1 MLDRKQVVV
10 EGVVLSG
17 AGNVYSIPI
26 SVAVFGAASDKAMVR
41 ARLAAFRPR
50 DELNARQKVQRS
62 DSTGAGGAASSRGKK
77 ARLDRMLVPEGEGA
91 QIEAV
96 FNALQL
102 NFNNAERA
110 DQPDAIRT
118 KLFPHQLLW
127 LSWARSHEESALGKG
142 AESLTFEALPD
153 GTFRDKATNTVVS
166 QIPPPPRGG
175 ILADEM
181 GLGKT
186 LQVLSL
192 IFDDIVRNPAARKPT
207 LIVVPM
213 AVLSV
218 WERQVLDHVAVDKL
232 PAELN
237 VIRFHGAGRTKFKQA
252 DLQAA
257 MIVVTTYDIVRST
270 FNKQSGKATGPLF
283 AVDWR
288 RVVLDE
294 AHAIKNRNSV
304 SCKSVCLLKTER
316 RWCLTGTPIQNNLK
330 DLFSLTQFLRVHP
343 FSEFQW
349 FNRLILRPIKDGH
362 GAAFERLQVLVKQ
375 LVLRRT
381 KETKI
386 DGKPIIMLPD
396 ANQHVVM
403 VPMSGDARL
412 VYDTLFKAARREI
425 DLLRTAGKSAEL
437 LRNYSN
443 ILVIL
448 LRLRQAALSLALLP
462 DEWRVDAAAAAA
474 ALVGAIALTDKDKEL
489 LERGV
494 TRMREM
500 LAQGDEELNCI
511 ICLDQ
516 LNDPV
521 LTRCSHFFCRACLT
535 SALAASG
542 NCPMCREPVN
552 EASLVQVKVDEG
564 AIALDLPEKGEDA
577 PVVESAKVDALV
589 AMVRASMHLPRAQ
602 RKLVVFSQF
611 PTVFEDVGERLS
623 ELGLNCGVI
632 EGKVSAAVRIS
643 LIERFHDSY
652 VGEDA
657 IDCMFVSLK
666 AGGVGIDL
674 SAGRFVYL
682 LDMWWN
688 VAVEEQAIARVHRL
702 GVKHA
707 VEIVR
712 LVSENTVEQNILAL
726 QAAKNLA
733 IQEAFA
739 QKSPEEL
746 REARLKLVYNLFGE
760 PAAVAGVER
769 LADRIKEVGAI
780 APAEGGAA
788 EVQQPIVLDGD
799 DDVDNGVGNDEP
811 QGLLADLGVKA
822 PPKKAAKA
830 AAKPKAVA
838 RTQSAPE
845 PRRKRALFDEPIV
858 LETKRAR
865 KVNKKYADYD
875 DNDDEEEEKAS
886 SKKRKGKSDEDDD
899 EDAFEADQGDEDD
912 EVDEDVVEEDDE

>member
-1 MLDRKQVVV
+1 
-10 EGVVLSG
+10 
-17 AGNVYSIPI
+17 
-26 SVAVFGAASDKAMVR
+26 
-41 ARLAAFRPR
+41 
-50 DELNARQKVQRS
+50 
-62 DSTGAGGAASSRGKK
+62 
-77 ARLDRMLVPEGEGA
+77 MLVPEGEGA

-142 AESLTFEALPD
+142 AESVTFEALPD

-237 VIRFHGAGRTKFKQA
+237 VIRFHGAGRNKFKQA
-252 DLQAA
+252 DMQAA

-396 ANQHVVM
+396 ANQHIVM
-403 VPMSGDARL
+403 VPMSGDARPS
-412 VYDTLFKAARREI
+412 TTRCSRRRAARSTCCAPPASRPSC
-425 DLLRTAGKSAEL
+425 SATT
-437 LRNYSN
+437 RN

-589 AMVRASMHLPRAQ
+589 AMVRASLHLPRAQ

-611 PTVFEDVGERLS
+611 PTVFDDVGERLERARPQLRRDRGQS
-623 ELGLNCGVI
+623 ERRRAHFADRALPRQLRRRGRDRLHVRLAQGGRRRHRLVGGRASSTCSTCGGMWRSRSRQLRACI
-632 EGKVSAAVRIS
+632 ASASSTRSRSCDSCRRTRSSRTFWRCRRPRIWRFRRRLRKSRPRSCARRASSSSTIS
-643 LIERFHDSY
+643 LASR
-652 VGEDA
+652 
-657 IDCMFVSLK
+657 
-666 AGGVGIDL
+666 
-674 SAGRFVYL
+674 R
-682 LDMWWN
+682 
-688 VAVEEQAIARVHRL
+688 R
-702 GVKHA
+702 
-707 VEIVR
+707 
-712 LVSENTVEQNILAL
+712 
-726 QAAKNLA
+726 
-733 IQEAFA
+733 
-739 QKSPEEL
+739 SPASSGSPTAS
-746 REARLKLVYNLFGE
+746 R
-760 PAAVAGVER
+760 R
-769 LADRIKEVGAI
+769 LAPSRRQRA
-780 APAEGGAA
+780 APPRCNNRLYWTATTTSTMASA
-788 EVQQPIVLDGD
+788 TTM
-799 DDVDNGVGNDEP
+799 P
-811 QGLLADLGVKA
+811 QGLLADLGIKA
-822 PPKKAAKA
+822 PPNKAAKA
-830 AAKPKAVA
+830 AAKPAKAVA

-845 PRRKRALFDEPIV
+845 PRRKRALFDEPLV

-875 DNDDEEEEKAS
+875 DDDDEDERRMRRRRRNAKA
-886 SKKRKGKSDEDDD
+886 RATNDDD
-899 EDAFEADQGDEDD
+899 EDAFEADRG
-912 EVDEDVVEEDDE
+912 